1 MAVETKRKTRGSSA
15 GLPSGKSCR
24 DFRAGM
30 RAECIPRGSGLN
42 RTLEQVE
49 AEHIRLVLDRLRGNK
64 SRAAKRLGIDRKTL
78 REKLKRFGLAAEEWP
93 AKM

>member
-1 MAVETKRKTRGSSA
+1 MAVETKRKTRGSPA
-15 GLPSGKSCR
+15 GLPSGKSYR

-30 RAECIPRGSGLN
+30 RAECIARDSGLN

-64 SRAAKRLGIDRKTL
+64 SRAAKSLGIDRKTL
-78 REKLKRFGLAAEEWP
+78 REKLKRFGLAAEE
-93 AKM
+93 

>member
-1 MAVETKRKTRGSSA
+1 
-15 GLPSGKSCR
+15 
-24 DFRAGM
+24 M

-49 AEHIRLVLDRLRGNK
+49 AEHIRLVLDRLRGNN
-64 SRAAKRLGIDRKTL
+64 SRAAKILGIDRKTL
-78 REKLKRFGLAAEEWP
+78 REKLKRFGQAAEKCP

>member
-1 MAVETKRKTRGSSA
+1 MAVETKRKTRGSPA
-15 GLPSGKSCR
+15 GLPSGKSYR

-30 RAECIPRGSGLN
+30 RAECIARDSGLN

-64 SRAAKRLGIDRKTL
+64 SRAAKSLGIDRKTL